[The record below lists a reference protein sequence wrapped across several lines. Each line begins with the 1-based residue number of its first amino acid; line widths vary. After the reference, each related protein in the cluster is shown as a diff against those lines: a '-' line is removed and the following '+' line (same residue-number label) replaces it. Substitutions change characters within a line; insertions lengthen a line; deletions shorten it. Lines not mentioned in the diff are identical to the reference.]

1 MTGLRNILSGSI
13 ALAIGCL
20 GLTTLARASDPP
32 KTSLRVDSRMVLVP
46 VTVTDGKGKT
56 ITDLRREQFQ
66 VLDDSTPVE
75 IVSFTREEAPV
86 SIGIVLDLSGS
97 MHTKR
102 RQAVSAIRELV
113 ERTGPGDEA
122 LLMTFADT
130 PELRMGF
137 TRDVASVLDPL
148 LFAGAK
154 GSTALIDAIYAGLQQ
169 MKHARNPR
177 RVLVVVS
184 DGGDNNSR
192 YTEAELTSLAL
203 ESDTQIYSISIH
215 EAVTNVQ
222 ERSGVYLLSKLSEN
236 TGGLHFVV
244 RDRRQLPEFA
254 ARLSTAINNLYVI
267 GYRPPENYLSG
278 KWRKVKIRVDNPPGA
293 RLRIATRS
301 GYFPD

>member
-1 MTGLRNILSGSI
+1 MITLRNTVSCGIVLVI
-13 ALAIGCL
+13 
-20 GLTTLARASDPP
+20 GLTSQGRAADPA
-32 KTSLRVDSRMVLVP
+32 KITHRVDSRMVLVP

-66 VLDDSTPVE
+66 VLDDATPVE
-75 IVSFTREEAPV
+75 IVSFSREEAPV

-102 RQAVSAIRELV
+102 RYAISAIKEIV
-113 ERTGPGDEA
+113 KRTGPNDEA
-122 LLMTFADT
+122 LLMTFSDK
-130 PELRMGF
+130 PELRVTF
-137 TRDVASVLDPL
+137 TDDVEAVLDPL
-148 LFAGAK
+148 LFTQAK
-154 GSTALIDAIYAGLQQ
+154 GATALIDGIYAGLQQ
-169 MKHARNPR
+169 MKHAKNPR

-215 EAVTNVQ
+215 EAVTNMQ

-244 RDRRQLPEFA
+244 RDRSQLPEFA
-254 ARLSTAINNLYVI
+254 ARLATAINNLYVI
-267 GYRPPENYLSG
+267 GYRAPEDFLSG
-278 KWRKVKIRVDNPPGA
+278 KWRRVKIRLESPSTG
-293 RLRIATRS
+293 RLRVATRS

>member
-1 MTGLRNILSGSI
+1 MISLRNTVSRGIVLV
-13 ALAIGCL
+13 IGYL
-20 GLTTLARASDPP
+20 GLASQGRAGDPA
-32 KTSLRVDSRMVLVP
+32 KITHRVNSRMVLVP

-75 IVSFTREEAPV
+75 IVSFSREEAPV

-102 RQAVSAIRELV
+102 RHAITAIKEIIKRA
-113 ERTGPGDEA
+113 GPKDEA
-122 LLMTFADT
+122 FLMTFSDR
-130 PELRMGF
+130 PEMRVGF
-137 TRDVASVLDPL
+137 TDDVEAVLDPL
-148 LFAGAK
+148 LFTGAK
-154 GSTALIDAIYAGLQQ
+154 GSTALIDGVYAALQK
-169 MKHARNPR
+169 MKRAKNPR

-192 YTEAELTSLAL
+192 YTEPELTSLAL

-254 ARLSTAINNLYVI
+254 TRLATAINNLYVI
-267 GYRPPENYLSG
+267 GYRAPEGFLSG
-278 KWRKVKIRVDNPPGA
+278 KWRRVKIRMENPSGG
-293 RLRIATRS
+293 RLRVATRS

>member
-1 MTGLRNILSGSI
+1 MTGLRNILSSTIVLVIGS
-13 ALAIGCL
+13 L
-20 GLTTLARASDPP
+20 GLTMQARAGDPARI
-32 KTSLRVDSRMVLVP
+32 THRVDSRMVMVP

-56 ITDLRREQFQ
+56 ITGLRREQFQ

-75 IVSFTREEAPV
+75 IVSFGREEAPA

-102 RQAVSAIRELV
+102 RHAVSAIREIV
-113 ERTGPGDEA
+113 NRSGPGDEA
-122 LLMTFADT
+122 FLMTFSDA
-130 PELRMGF
+130 PELHMGF
-137 TRDVASVLDPL
+137 THQVEAVLDPL

-154 GSTALIDAIYAGLQQ
+154 GATALIDAVYAGLQQ
-169 MKHARNPR
+169 MKRAKNPR

-192 YTEAELTSLAL
+192 YSESELTSLAL

-215 EAVTNVQ
+215 EAVTNIQ

-244 RDRRQLPEFA
+244 RDRRQLPEIA
-254 ARLSTAINNLYVI
+254 AKLSTAINNLYVI
-267 GYRPPENYLSG
+267 GYRPPEGFLSG
-278 KWRKVKIRVDNPPGA
+278 KWRKVKIRVDNTAGT

>member
-1 MTGLRNILSGSI
+1 MTGLRNTVSCGMVLVV
-13 ALAIGCL
+13 GCL
-20 GLTTLARASDPP
+20 GLTSDGQASDPA
-32 KTSLRVDSRMVLVP
+32 KVTHRVDSRMVLVP

-75 IVSFTREEAPV
+75 IASFSREEAPV
-86 SIGIVLDLSGS
+86 SIGVVLDLSGS

-102 RQAVSAIRELV
+102 RHAASAIKEIVR
-113 ERTGPGDEA
+113 RSGPRDEA
-122 LLMTFADT
+122 LLMTFSDR
-130 PELRMGF
+130 PDLRVGF
-137 TRDVASVLDPL
+137 TDDVEAVLDPL
-148 LFAGAK
+148 LFAEAK
-154 GSTALIDAIYAGLQQ
+154 GATALIDAVYAGLQQ
-169 MKHARNPR
+169 MKNAKNPR

-184 DGGDNNSR
+184 DGGDNHSR

-215 EAVTNVQ
+215 EAVTNMQ

-244 RDRRQLPEFA
+244 RDRRQLPEVA
-254 ARLSTAINNLYVI
+254 AKLATAINNLYVI
-267 GYRPPENYLSG
+267 GYRAPESFLSG
-278 KWRKVKIRVDNPPGA
+278 KWRRVKIRLENPSGA
-293 RLRIATRS
+293 RLRVATRS

>member
-1 MTGLRNILSGSI
+1 MTGLRNIVSCSI
-13 ALAIGCL
+13 VLVIGAL
-20 GLTTLARASDPP
+20 GLKSPVRASDPA
-32 KTSLRVDSRMVLVP
+32 KVTHRVDSRMVLVP
-46 VTVTDGKGKT
+46 VTVTDSKGKT

-75 IVSFTREEAPV
+75 IVSFGREEAPV

-97 MHTKR
+97 MHTKKR
-102 RQAVSAIRELV
+102 HAVSAIREIV
-113 ERTGPGDEA
+113 KRSGPKDEA
-122 LLMTFADT
+122 FLMTFSDT
-130 PELRMGF
+130 PELRVGF
-137 TRDVASVLDPL
+137 TDDVEAVLDPL

-154 GSTALIDAIYAGLQQ
+154 GATALIDAVYAGLQE
-169 MKHARNPR
+169 MKRAKNPR

-215 EAVTNVQ
+215 EAVTSVQ

-244 RDRRQLPEFA
+244 RDRHQLPEIA
-254 ARLSTAINNLYVI
+254 AKLSTAINNLYVI
-267 GYRPPENYLSG
+267 GYRPPEGFLSG
-278 KWRKVKIRVDNPPGA
+278 KWRKVKIRLENPAAG
-293 RLRIATRS
+293 RLRVATRS